1 MVDEM
6 EAKVIRSLYAVAC
19 CVYRGDFG
27 CGCSMDVD
35 GVQEAVNDSLLEVKE
50 AIQVSEEC

>member
-1 MVDEM
+1 M